1 MRHLSFPKASLV
13 QKASI
18 SLLAVALALTSA
30 AQAHQ
35 GRGVVIHEGASA
47 RPAQPGY
54 EPPPPETLGG
64 PFELIDH
71 KGQKVTDATW
81 RGKWMLMFFGFA
93 GCREACPTGLES
105 MAQALEDLGPAA
117 DNVQP
122 LFVDIDFAGP
132 DLRGLTQYIGNFH
145 PRLVGLTG
153 NRRQM
158 YAMLRNFQVRREIK
172 HQAQGKRETGPRID
186 HTAYFYLIDPTGK
199 TRTYFQHSLP
209 PAQMAAIIKKHF

>member
-1 MRHLSFPKASLV
+1 MRQLSFGMASAWLV
-13 QKASI
+13 
-18 SLLAVALALTSA
+18 AVALALASA
-30 AQAHQ
+30 TAQAHQ
-35 GRGVVIHEGASA
+35 GRGQIIHEGASA
-47 RPAQPGY
+47 RPATGY

-64 PFELIDH
+64 SFELIDH
-71 KGQKVTDATW
+71 KGQTVTDATW

-158 YAMLRNFQVRREIK
+158 YAMLRSFQVRREIK
-172 HQAQGKRETGPRID
+172 HQVQGKRETGPRID
-186 HTAYFYLIDPTGK
+186 HTAYFYLIDPAGK
-199 TRTYFQHSLP
+199 TRTYFQHTLT
-209 PAQMAAIIKKHF
+209 PAQMAAIIKKNF